1 MKTCIG
7 INLLGK
13 RMSEG
18 IIDTGSSYLR
28 RKKTTTRKQPKLC
41 KPNNKNVHLNHEKVY
56 A

>member
-1 MKTCIG
+1 MKTYIG

-28 RKKTTTRKQPKLC
+28 RKKTTRKQAKLC